1 MIDEKNLTFCT
12 GCGVCASVCPVKCI
26 EISLDENGF
35 YKPVINTEKCT
46 KCGLCD
52 RVCTIDDALNEK
64 EVLKSLSAY
73 TKNEDTI
80 LSTSSGG
87 VCYEISKWGL
97 DNGYK
102 VCAVIYNYEKQRA
115 EHAVIV
121 EKEQLEDAKGSK
133 YFQSYTKDAFSQIYD
148 GEKWVVIGTPCQIAA
163 IDKAAKLRKIRDN
176 YVLIDFFC
184 HGTPSMHVWKNYLKD
199 HNDKK
204 IEKIGFRSKEF
215 GWGKWSLNFTYSDGT
230 KKSDSEGNL
239 FYKLF
244 FSNACLNDS
253 CYNCHF
259 KALSSAADIRV
270 GDFWGKK
277 HESNKKGVSG
287 IIVFT
292 EKGKDILNKTQEV
305 FVLNDEAVDDVLDGQ
320 MFKSPEKPKV
330 RKKLLTVLSKGKS
343 LGYIYKVTLF
353 PTRLKSVIKSKLRG
367 R

>member
-1 MIDEKNLTFCT
+1 MINEKNITLCT

-26 EISLDENGF
+26 EISLDAYGF
-35 YKPVINTEKCT
+35 YKPTVDVEKCT
-46 KCGLCD
+46 KCDLCD
-52 RVCTIDDALNEK
+52 RVCTIDDVSEDR
-64 EVLKSLSAY
+64 EVLQSLSAY
-73 TKNEDTI
+73 TKNEDI
-80 LSTSSGG
+80 LLSTSSGG

-97 DNGYK
+97 ENGYK
-102 VCAVIYNYEKQRA
+102 VCAVVYNYEKQRA
-115 EHAVIV
+115 EHFVII
-121 EKEQLEDAKGSK
+121 EKEQLEGAKGSK
-133 YFQSYTKDAFSQIYD
+133 YFQSYTYDAFSKIFD

-184 HGTPSMHVWKNYLKD
+184 HGVPSMHVWKNYLKD

-204 IEKIGFRSKEF
+204 IAKIGFRSKEL

-230 KKSDSEGNL
+230 TKSDSADNL

-253 CYNCHF
+253 CYECKF
-259 KALSSAADIRV
+259 KALKSCADIRV

-277 HESNKKGVSG
+277 HEANKKGVSG
-287 IIVFT
+287 ILVFT
-292 EKGKDILNKTQEV
+292 EIGKDILSKTQKV
-305 FVLNDEAVDDVLDGQ
+305 FVLNDEAVEDVLDGQ
-320 MFKSPEKPKV
+320 MFKSPEKLKV
-330 RKKLLTVLSKGKS
+330 RKRLLKVLGKGKK